1 MTLRRLATRPLAA
14 LAAALLSACVQP
26 PKVVGLMDVAER
38 PAEKALL
45 AGLRAY
51 DDASYPES
59 EKQLRAALLVG
70 LASARDRAVAHKHLA
85 FIFCT
90 SNRAKECEA
99 EFRAAKVD
107 DPTFALSRSEAGHP
121 LWGPVYKRVQP

>member
-1 MTLRRLATRPLAA
+1 M
-14 LAAALLSACVQP
+14 
-26 PKVVGLMDVAER
+26 
-38 PAEKALL
+38 
-45 AGLRAY
+45 
-51 DDASYPES
+51 
-59 EKQLRAALLVG
+59 G